1 MKKKLKKYQGKDS
14 GSQVSKTSSDTT
26 KTSVGYDAAR
36 YAKDPKVQALVKKMN
51 ETIKY
56 TSPEPKLMEPNYG
69 KPKIKKTG
77 GAIKSKKKK

>member
-1 MKKKLKKYQGKDS
+1 MKKIKKYQ
-14 GSQVSKTSSDTT
+14 SKTTSGQTKSDTT
-26 KTSVGYDAAR
+26 KTSVSYDAAR
-36 YAKDPKVQALVKKMN
+36 FAKDPKVQALVKKMN

>member
-26 KTSVGYDAAR
+26 KTSVSSVAAR
-36 YAKDPKVQALVKKMN
+36 YAKDPKVQALIKKMN
-51 ETIKY
+51 DTIKY
-56 TSPEPKLMEPNYG
+56 TPPEPKLMEPNYG